1 MKLLQVLS
9 TTLVGSLA
17 VLAFSANAQA
27 TVPVSCSWELVGVT
41 GGGMGGYFHYQCRE
55 SSGNIAARR
64 TIYNVEHPYMGSFSM
79 CSNFSVSSGVFN
91 SGTCDSEVLY
101 RHSAP

>member
-41 GGGMGGYFHYQCRE
+41 GGGMGGYYHQQCRE
-55 SSGNIAARR
+55 SNGNIAATRV
-64 TIYNVEHPYMGSFSM
+64 IYNVEHPYMGSYSM
-79 CSNFSVSSGVFN
+79 CMNFSVSSGVFN
-91 SGTCDSEVLY
+91 SGTCDSPTLY
-101 RHSAP
+101 RRTAP